1 MEPVIKRI
9 VSNNKNNDESDTK
22 DDEKNTKDS
31 NISLNVNDD
40 HTNNKNIN
48 LTQNAVSKKEI
59 DVKKIS
65 SSPAI
70 ITKNTFL
77 FENKNKNENENKN
90 KNENENENEN
100 QNENNDESRN
110 DKKIKKYLSKFSF
123 LQYLPLEIEIV
134 GKPLLL

>member
-40 HTNNKNIN
+40 QTDNKNIN

-65 SSPAI
+65 SLPAI

-77 FENKNKNENENKN
+77 FENKNK
-90 KNENENENEN
+90 NENENEN

>member
-40 HTNNKNIN
+40 QTDNKNIN

-65 SSPAI
+65 SLPAI

-77 FENKNKNENENKN
+77 FENKNKNE
-90 KNENENENEN
+90 NENENENEN

>member
-40 HTNNKNIN
+40 QTDNKNIN

-65 SSPAI
+65 SLPAI

-77 FENKNKNENENKN
+77 FENKNKN
-90 KNENENENEN
+90 KNENENENE
-100 QNENNDESRN
+100 NENNDESRN

>member
-48 LTQNAVSKKEI
+48 LTQNAVSKKQI

-65 SSPAI
+65 SLPAI

-77 FENKNKNENENKN
+77 FENRNENKNENE
-90 KNENENENEN
+90 
-100 QNENNDESRN
+100 NENNDESRN